1 MDALST
7 WFADK
12 ENPANATKQ
21 PLLKELFKL
30 ARAEERYKD
39 NEIGKFINIQR
50 NNSEQMLIYFQMR
63 HQ

>member
-12 ENPANATKQ
+12 ENPANAAKQ

-30 ARAEERYKD
+30 ARAEERYK
-39 NEIGKFINIQR
+39 NGEIGESVNPTKCEDREVI
-50 NNSEQMLIYFQMR
+50 LTTC
-63 HQ
+63 HL